1 MDQNYIIRPK
11 SEEIEKNVVLLT
23 FDDAPKD
30 EAVLRSILDTLDQ
43 FHAKAI
49 FFVNGYRAEQH
60 PELLR
65 LIADRGHPIGNHAW
79 DHVNLREV
87 PAEDLEK
94 QIGDVQRLV
103 EEITGEAPLFFR
115 PPHGAGNDAV
125 RSKAAEYDLL
135 YMNWSN
141 GSRDWMDGYQETDQI
156 IDSVMEQLHAGSNI
170 LMHELPWTAEALEP
184 LLTRLQ
190 EKGYRFVHP
199 AEIDLDESSNG

>member
-65 LIADRGHPIGNHAW
+65 LIADRGHPIGNHA
-79 DHVNLREV
+79 RG
-87 PAEDLEK
+87 
-94 QIGDVQRLV
+94 IMS
-103 EEITGEAPLFFR
+103 I
-115 PPHGAGNDAV
+115 
-125 RSKAAEYDLL
+125 
-135 YMNWSN
+135 
-141 GSRDWMDGYQETDQI
+141 
-156 IDSVMEQLHAGSNI
+156 
-170 LMHELPWTAEALEP
+170 
-184 LLTRLQ
+184 
-190 EKGYRFVHP
+190 
-199 AEIDLDESSNG
+199 